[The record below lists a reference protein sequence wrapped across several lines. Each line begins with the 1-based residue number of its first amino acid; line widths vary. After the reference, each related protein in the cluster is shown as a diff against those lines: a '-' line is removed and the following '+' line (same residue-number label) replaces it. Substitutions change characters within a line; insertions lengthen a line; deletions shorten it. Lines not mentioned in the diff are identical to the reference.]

1 MKHFN
6 KMEDIFKSN
15 WQWKLNK
22 SPSLLKPKPIFLF
35 TCVCWCP
42 LAVCPHSCYHS
53 VTGVCMRRGPVS
65 RQGGHVTHFQIM
77 AGFCLPSP
85 LQQAQFANSS
95 IHLQAHHAPAG
106 LCSLITPKLQRR
118 SPNNYFPYT
127 NLFQSPTMSFILC
140 IKPFPIFFFSF
151 PRICTEPPMITVLRQ
166 TTKCL
171 TPSFHLLDVAS

>member
-1 MKHFN
+1 M
-6 KMEDIFKSN
+6 
-15 WQWKLNK
+15 
-22 SPSLLKPKPIFLF
+22 SPSGVSSQLLSFSQR
-35 TCVCWCP
+35 C
-42 LAVCPHSCYHS
+42 
-53 VTGVCMRRGPVS
+53 VCMRRGPVS

-118 SPNNYFPYT
+118 SPNNYFPYS

-140 IKPFPIFFFSF
+140 IKPIPYLFFFF

-166 TTKCL
+166 RTKFF